1 MKNWIKKPVIALV
14 LNLLLVYALFMLT
27 RLVFVWVNGSLY
39 DDHMSAGYLL
49 HLCVAGLRF
58 DTTAILYLNCW
69 MILCFLLPLHF
80 KERSP
85 RYYSVLRVLFV
96 VVNMVGLI
104 ANLCDCAYFPFTG
117 RRTTWNVLQEF
128 GGESN
133 FVTIIL
139 HESLPYWYLFPL
151 AFLLAWLLWRCFV
164 TPVNR
169 TITKGKELVT
179 YYFGQTVAL
188 ALAVGLT
195 IGGMRGGF
203 TMAVRPITLSNAN
216 QYIEHSIDAGI
227 VLNTPFSIMRTI
239 GKKAFV
245 EREYMS
251 QEEAEQLYSPLHQPA
266 DSVTF
271 TPRNVVVL
279 ILESFG
285 KQAMARGYMP
295 FVDSLAHVGRSYEYS
310 FASGRKSI
318 DGMPSV
324 LSSIPSFVEPFFLT
338 SGALNELSG
347 IAGELTRNKGYHSA
361 FFHGAENGS
370 MGFQAFS
377 TATGFQQYFGRTE
390 YNEDP
395 RYHGDDDF
403 DGTWAIWDEEFLQF
417 YCDKMSEMPEPFV
430 TSVFTASSHPPFA
443 MPERYKD
450 RFPPTEPRIFASVAY
465 SDNAV
470 RLFFEKASRQPWFQN
485 TIFVLTADHTSES
498 VDPEYTHDL
507 GRYKVPIVFYA
518 PGIVA
523 EDPNKTSLVNHQSGF
538 ENHSFASGLCGIDST
553 TIMSQ
558 ADIMPTL
565 LGLLGYDRPYVA
577 FGQDKTR
584 TSAEASM
591 AVNFLPG
598 NGYYQLI
605 QGDWFLQYDGDNLVH
620 AYRFKEDPLL
630 EHDQKEQCPAE
641 LLARL
646 QSLIQQ
652 YMYRMNH
659 NQLVYK

>member
-1 MKNWIKKPVIALV
+1 MRNWKKTPVIGLL
-14 LNLLLVYALFMLT
+14 LNLLLVYVLYQVTRLTFVWCNGALFADHLT
-27 RLVFVWVNGSLY
+27 A
-39 DDHMSAGYLL
+39 DYLL

-69 MILCFLLPLHF
+69 LILCFLLPLHL
-80 KERSP
+80 KEEKGAS
-85 RYYSVLRVLFV
+85 YYRVVRVLYV
-96 VVNMVGLI
+96 TINMVGLI

-133 FVTIIL
+133 FVTILL
-139 HESLPYWYLFPL
+139 HECLPYWYLFPL
-151 AFLLAWLLWRCFV
+151 ALLLGWLLSTCFV
-164 TPVNR
+164 RPAQR
-169 TITKGKELVT
+169 QFGGGKELMA
-179 YYFGQTVAL
+179 YYVGQTVAL
-188 ALAVGLT
+188 VVAVGLT

-203 TMAVRPITLSNAN
+203 TTAVRPITLSNAN
-216 QYIEHSIDAGI
+216 QYVSHSIDAGI

-251 QEEAEQLYSPLHQPA
+251 QEAAEQLYSPLHQPA
-266 DSVTF
+266 DSVRF
-271 TPRNVVVL
+271 SPKNVVIL

-295 FVDSLAHVGRSYEYS
+295 FVDSLAHVGRSYEHS
-310 FASGRKSI
+310 FACGRKSI

-338 SGALNELSG
+338 SAALNDLSG
-347 IAGELTRNKGYHSA
+347 IAGELSRNKGYRSA

-377 TATGFQQYFGRTE
+377 TATGFEQYFGRTE
-390 YNEDP
+390 YNQDP
-395 RYHGDDDF
+395 RYHGDADF
-403 DGTWAIWDEEFLQF
+403 DGTWAIWDEEFLQY
-417 YCDKMSEMPEPFV
+417 YCDKMTEMEQPFV
-430 TSVFTASSHPPFA
+430 TSVFTASSHPPYA
-443 MPERYKD
+443 MPERYRERYPQTD
-450 RFPPTEPRIFASVAY
+450 PRIFASVAY

-470 RLFFEKASRQPWFQN
+470 RLFFEKASHQPWFGN

-507 GRYKVPIVFYA
+507 GRYKVPIVIYS
-518 PGIVA
+518 PSQP
-523 EDPNKTSLVNHQSGF
+523 ELS
-538 ENHSFASGLCGIDST
+538 GIDST
-553 TIMSQ
+553 TVMSQ

-565 LGLLGYDRPYVA
+565 LGMMGYDLPYVA
-577 FGQDKTR
+577 FGQDKT
-584 TSAEASM
+584 SIAPEDSF
-591 AVNFLPG
+591 AVNYLPG

-605 QGDWFLQYDGDNLVH
+605 EGDWMLQFDGEDLVH
-620 AYRFKEDPLL
+620 AYRYKDDPLL
-630 EHDQKEQCPAE
+630 TTDMKEQCPDE
-641 LLARL
+641 YVSRL
-646 QSLIQQ
+646 ESLIQQ

-659 NQLVYK
+659 NQLVYKSED